1 MGLADALSDAHTLPP
16 GIAAELAKEGGR
28 VTFACFMELALTHP
42 EEGYYVTAN
51 RLLGHRG
58 DFTTAPR
65 RSAAFNRAMTRL
77 LTDLIDAAR
86 ADDPA
91 GGPIAVVEVGG
102 GVGDLAA
109 AILGEWN
116 VHRPDLRDVVIYSII
131 EIGPELQKRQALA
144 LSELMERGWRVRW
157 AATLSRLSAR
167 SGADGRSAIIFGNEF
182 VDALPVHLV
191 DVSGPATREAWVKMV
206 GLPGPGEADGEVAIG
221 VAAEDG
227 AVTGGAAER
236 GAVTGGAL
244 VGDAV
249 VRSSLRCGIVEE
261 WGGLSSLA
269 EDELCSLYG
278 STDAVALRS
287 LTRDGVI
294 ELRPAVRSLLA
305 EAASFAH
312 GVCVVTVDYGD
323 WPEGMH
329 DAGGCGSCCA
339 QPPPLHG
346 RTVRGY
352 FKHQLTSDP
361 YTRAGSQD
369 LTADVDFRAL
379 DLHGAESGF
388 ETVLFLTLAAFLQAA
403 GADQELV
410 DLRREAAGSL
420 DADRHAAVLAAL
432 LDPEDVGGA
441 FKVML
446 QVKE

>member
-1 MGLADALSDAHTLPP
+1 MGLADALSDTHTLPP
-16 GIAAELAKEGGR
+16 GIAAELAREGGR
-28 VTFACFMELALTHP
+28 ITFARFMELALTHP
-42 EEGYYVTAN
+42 EEGYYVTAD

-65 RSAAFNRAMTRL
+65 RSAPFNRAMTRL
-77 LTDLIDAAR
+77 LTDLVDAAR

-91 GGPIAVVEVGG
+91 EGPVAVIELGG
-102 GVGDLAA
+102 GEGDLAA

-131 EIGPELQKRQALA
+131 EIGPELQKRQALV

-157 AATLSRLSAR
+157 GATLSSLSAG
-167 SGADGRSAIIFGNEF
+167 SGADIRSAIIFGNEF

-191 DVSGPATREAWVKMV
+191 DVSGPAAREAWVKMV
-206 GLPGPGEADGEVAIG
+206 GVPGLGETGGEAA
-221 VAAEDG
+221 
-227 AVTGGAAER
+227 TGSAAER
-236 GAVTGGAL
+236 GATTGGAL
-244 VGDAV
+244 VGNAA
-249 VRSSLRCGIVEE
+249 VRSSLPCGIVEE
-261 WGGLSSLA
+261 WGELSSPA
-269 EDELCSLYG
+269 EDELRSLHG

-305 EAASFAH
+305 EAASVAR

-323 WPEGMH
+323 WPAGTH
-329 DAGGCGSCCA
+329 DAGGCGSCCE
-339 QPPPLHG
+339 PPPLHG

-352 FKHQLTSDP
+352 FKHQPTGDP
-361 YTRAGSQD
+361 YARAGRQD

-379 DLHGAESGF
+379 DLHGTESGF
-388 ETVLFLTLAAFLQAA
+388 ETVLFLTLAAFLQGA
-403 GADQELV
+403 GAEKELFHLRQEAV
-410 DLRREAAGSL
+410 GSL
-420 DADRHAAVLAAL
+420 DADRDAAVLAAL